1 MKSSANTPR
10 AAIPGANYTS
20 DTRNY
25 PWHRPPDITEMDQAL
40 EYVMRDLNDGEDGFR
55 YMSMLGAGVPIT
67 LVTDF
72 IITKGIGRGK
82 WSPDLGILSAGPIA
96 RLLMIMAKAY
106 NVSYEI
112 GIDEEV
118 SVTSAKTLREMGGN
132 PATGMSPVKEE
143 TEVEEEEVPE
153 GFMSVAPEEEQ
164 NSMLGYE
171 DEEEPQ
177 EELEDE

>member
-1 MKSSANTPR
+1 
-10 AAIPGANYTS
+10 
-20 DTRNY
+20 
-25 PWHRPPDITEMDQAL
+25 MDQAL
-40 EYVMRDLNDGEDGFR
+40 EYVMRDLNDSPDGFR
-55 YMSMLGAGVPIT
+55 YISMLGAGVPVT

-106 NVSYEI
+106 GVSYEI

-118 SVTSAKTLREMGGN
+118 SVTSAQTLKELSGDPTVEM
-132 PATGMSPVKEE
+132 TPV
-143 TEVEEEEVPE
+143 TEVEEEELPE

>member
-1 MKSSANTPR
+1 MKSNPQTPT

-40 EYVMRDLNDGEDGFR
+40 EYVMRDLNDSPDGFR
-55 YMSMLGAGVPIT
+55 YISMLGAGVPVT

-72 IITKGIGRGK
+72 IVTKGIGRGK

-106 NVSYEI
+106 GVSYEI

-118 SVTSAKTLREMGGN
+118 SVTSAQTLRELSGDPTVEM
-132 PATGMSPVKEE
+132 TPVTEE
-143 TEVEEEEVPE
+143 EVEEEETPE
-153 GFMSVAPEEEQ
+153 GFMSIAPEEEQ

-171 DEEEPQ
+171 DEEQQ